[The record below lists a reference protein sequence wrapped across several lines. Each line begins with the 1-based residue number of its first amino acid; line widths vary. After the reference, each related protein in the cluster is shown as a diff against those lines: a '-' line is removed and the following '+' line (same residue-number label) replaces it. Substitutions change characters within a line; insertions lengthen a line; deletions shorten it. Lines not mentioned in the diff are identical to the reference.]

1 MKHPFLFLFFPS
13 LLLILVFKIAIA
25 EESNIQHYPVQI
37 TTTSIGDGLWAGVSI
52 KEDFLLGLQFTNHST
67 NFTKEEVYDHS
78 IEQHSQVVLILNR
91 WNPAREKSFFLQS
104 GIAHRKQ
111 YENAV
116 FRRDRYQGDTLVAY
130 GRFGSVKVIW
140 PEWAVNLGLGWYW
153 QSDLGFS
160 GSVGYGLLW
169 SERPKM
175 TIDSTYDWFV
185 TEAES
190 KYFQAQQ
197 EQTQNKLNQLAIWPL
212 YSASIGWTF

>member
-1 MKHPFLFLFFPS
+1 MKHPFSFLFFPS
-13 LLLILVFKIAIA
+13 LLLILVCKIAIA
-25 EESNIQHYPVQI
+25 EESNSQHYPVQI

-67 NFTKEEVYDHS
+67 NFTREEVYDHS
-78 IEQHSQVVLILNR
+78 IDQHTQVVMIFNR

-104 GIAHRKQ
+104 GIAHRNQ
-111 YENAV
+111 YEETA

-140 PEWAVNLGLGWYW
+140 PEWAFNLGLGWHW

-160 GSVGYGLLW
+160 GGVGYGVLW

-175 TIDSTYDWFV
+175 TFDSTYDWFV

>member
-1 MKHPFLFLFFPS
+1 MKHPFSFLFFPAF
-13 LLLILVFKIAIA
+13 LLILVCKIAIA
-25 EESNIQHYPVQI
+25 EESNSRHYPVQI

-67 NFTKEEVYDHS
+67 NFTREEIYDHS
-78 IEQHSQVVLILNR
+78 IDQHSQVVMIFNR
-91 WNPAREKSFFLQS
+91 WKPAGEKSFFLQS
-104 GIAHRKQ
+104 GIAHRKH
-111 YENAV
+111 YEETA

-140 PEWAVNLGLGWYW
+140 PEWAVNLGLGWHW

-160 GSVGYGLLW
+160 GGVGYGVLW

-190 KYFQAQQ
+190 KYFQARQ

>member
-1 MKHPFLFLFFPS
+1 MKHTFSFPTFQ
-13 LLLILVFKIAIA
+13 LILVCNIGIA
-25 EESNIQHYPVQI
+25 EEANKQHYPVQI
-37 TTTSIGDGLWAGVSI
+37 TTTSIGDGLWAGASI

-67 NFTKEEVYDHS
+67 NFTREEVYDHS
-78 IEQHSQVVLILNR
+78 IEQHSQVVLIFNR

-130 GRFGSVKVIW
+130 GRFGSVMVIW
-140 PEWAVNLGLGWYW
+140 PEWAVNLGLGWNW

-160 GSVGYGLLW
+160 GGVGYGLLW

>member
-1 MKHPFLFLFFPS
+1 MKHPFTFLCFPS
-13 LLLILVFKIAIA
+13 LLIILVFRIAIA
-25 EESNIQHYPVQI
+25 EESKSQHYPVQI
-37 TTTSIGDGLWAGVSI
+37 TTTSIGDGLWVGASL

-67 NFTKEEVYDHS
+67 NFTREEIYDHS
-78 IEQHSQVVLILNR
+78 IDQQSQVVLIFSR
-91 WNPAREKSFFLQS
+91 WHPAREKSFFLQS
-104 GIAHRKQ
+104 GIAHRNQ

-140 PEWAVNLGLGWYW
+140 PEWAVNLGLGWHW

-160 GSVGYGLLW
+160 GGVGYGLLW

>member
-1 MKHPFLFLFFPS
+1 MKPPISFLFFPA
-13 LLLILVFKIAIA
+13 LLLILVCKIAIA
-25 EESNIQHYPVQI
+25 EESNSQHYPVQI

-67 NFTKEEVYDHS
+67 NFTSEEIYDHS
-78 IEQHSQVVLILNR
+78 IDQHSQVVMIFNR
-91 WNPAREKSFFLQS
+91 WNLAREKSFFLQS

-111 YENAV
+111 YEETA

-130 GRFGSVKVIW
+130 GRFGSLKVIW
-140 PEWAVNLGLGWYW
+140 PEWAVNLGLGWHW

-160 GSVGYGLLW
+160 GGVGYGVLW

-185 TEAES
+185 TEAEM

-197 EQTQNKLNQLAIWPL
+197 EQTQKKLNQLAIWPL

>member
-1 MKHPFLFLFFPS
+1 MIF
-13 LLLILVFKIAIA
+13 
-25 EESNIQHYPVQI
+25 
-37 TTTSIGDGLWAGVSI
+37 
-52 KEDFLLGLQFTNHST
+52 
-67 NFTKEEVYDHS
+67 
-78 IEQHSQVVLILNR
+78 NR

-104 GIAHRKQ
+104 GIAHRKH

-140 PEWAVNLGLGWYW
+140 PEWAVNLGLGWNW

-160 GSVGYGLLW
+160 GGVGYGLFW

>member
-1 MKHPFLFLFFPS
+1 MKHPFSFLFFPS
-13 LLLILVFKIAIA
+13 LLLILVCKIAIA
-25 EESNIQHYPVQI
+25 EESNSQHYPVQI
-37 TTTSIGDGLWAGVSI
+37 TTTSIGDGLWAGASI

-67 NFTKEEVYDHS
+67 NFTREEVYDHS
-78 IEQHSQVVLILNR
+78 IDQHSQVVLIFNR
-91 WNPAREKSFFLQS
+91 WNPAGEKSFFLQS

-111 YENAV
+111 YEETA
-116 FRRDRYQGDTLVAY
+116 FRRDRNQGDTLVAY

-140 PEWAVNLGLGWYW
+140 PEWAVNLGLGWHW

-160 GSVGYGLLW
+160 GGVGYGVLW
-169 SERPKM
+169 SERPKI

-190 KYFQAQQ
+190 RYFQAQQ

>member
-1 MKHPFLFLFFPS
+1 MKHPFSFLFFPS
-13 LLLILVFKIAIA
+13 LLLILVCKIAIA
-25 EESNIQHYPVQI
+25 EESNSQHYPVQI

-67 NFTKEEVYDHS
+67 NFTREEVYDHS
-78 IEQHSQVVLILNR
+78 IDQHTQVVMIFNR

-104 GIAHRKQ
+104 GIAHRNQ
-111 YENAV
+111 YEETA

-140 PEWAVNLGLGWYW
+140 PEWAFNLGLGWHW

-160 GSVGYGLLW
+160 GGVGYGVLW
-169 SERPKM
+169 SERPKI
-175 TIDSTYDWFV
+175 TIDSNYDWFV

>member
-1 MKHPFLFLFFPS
+1 MKHPFSFLFFPS
-13 LLLILVFKIAIA
+13 LLLILVCKIAIA
-25 EESNIQHYPVQI
+25 EESNSQHYPVQI

-52 KEDFLLGLQFTNHST
+52 KEDFLLGLQFNNHST
-67 NFTKEEVYDHS
+67 NFISEEIYDHS
-78 IEQHSQVVLILNR
+78 IDQQSQVVMIFNR

-104 GIAHRKQ
+104 GIAHRNQ
-111 YENAV
+111 YEETV

-130 GRFGSVKVIW
+130 GRFGCVKVIW
-140 PEWAVNLGLGWYW
+140 PEWAVNLGLGWHW

-160 GSVGYGLLW
+160 GGVGYGVLW

-175 TIDSTYDWFV
+175 TIDSTNDWIV

>member
-1 MKHPFLFLFFPS
+1 MKHPFSFLFFPS
-13 LLLILVFKIAIA
+13 LLLILVCKIAIA
-25 EESNIQHYPVQI
+25 EESNSQHYPVQI

-67 NFTKEEVYDHS
+67 NFTREEVYDHS
-78 IEQHSQVVLILNR
+78 IDQHSQVVMIFNR
-91 WNPAREKSFFLQS
+91 WNPAGEKSFFLQS
-104 GIAHRKQ
+104 GIAHRNQ
-111 YENAV
+111 YEETA

-140 PEWAVNLGLGWYW
+140 PEWAFNLGLGWHW

-160 GSVGYGLLW
+160 GGVGYGVLW

>member
-1 MKHPFLFLFFPS
+1 MKHPFSFLLFPS

-25 EESNIQHYPVQI
+25 EESNSQYFPVQI
-37 TTTSIGDGLWAGVSI
+37 TTTSIGDGLWAGASI

-67 NFTKEEVYDHS
+67 NFTREEIYDHS
-78 IEQHSQVVLILNR
+78 IDQQSQVVLIFNR
-91 WNPAREKSFFLQS
+91 WNPAQEKSFFLQS

-140 PEWAVNLGLGWYW
+140 PEWAVNLGLGWNW

-160 GSVGYGLLW
+160 GGVGYGLFW

>member
-1 MKHPFLFLFFPS
+1 MKNPFSFLFFPA
-13 LLLILVFKIAIA
+13 LIIVLFCRIALA
-25 EESNIQHYPVQI
+25 EVSNSQHYPVQI

-67 NFTKEEVYDHS
+67 NFTREEVYDHS
-78 IEQHSQVVLILNR
+78 IEQHSQVVLIFNR

-104 GIAHRKQ
+104 GIAHRKH

-140 PEWAVNLGLGWYW
+140 PEWAVNLGLGWHW

-175 TIDSTYDWFV
+175 TIDSSYEWFV

-190 KYFQAQQ
+190 KYIQAQQ

>member
-1 MKHPFLFLFFPS
+1 MKHPFSFLFFPS
-13 LLLILVFKIAIA
+13 LLLILVCKIAIA
-25 EESNIQHYPVQI
+25 VESNSQHYPVQI
-37 TTTSIGDGLWAGVSI
+37 TTTSIGDGLWAGASI
-52 KEDFLLGLQFTNHST
+52 KEDFLLGLQFINHST
-67 NFTKEEVYDHS
+67 NFTREEIYDHS
-78 IEQHSQVVLILNR
+78 IEQQSQVVLIFNR

-130 GRFGSVKVIW
+130 GSFGGVKVIW
-140 PEWAVNLGLGWYW
+140 PEWAVNLGLGWNW

-160 GSVGYGLLW
+160 GGVGYGLLW

-175 TIDSTYDWFV
+175 TIDSTNDWFV

>member
-1 MKHPFLFLFFPS
+1 MKHPFSFLFFPTF
-13 LLLILVFKIAIA
+13 LLILVCKICIA
-25 EESNIQHYPVQI
+25 EESNNQHYPVQI

-67 NFTKEEVYDHS
+67 NFTREEVYDHS
-78 IEQHSQVVLILNR
+78 IEQHSKVVLIFNR
-91 WNPAREKSFFLQS
+91 WNPAREKSFFFQS
-104 GIAHRKQ
+104 GIAHRKH

-140 PEWAVNLGLGWYW
+140 PEWAVNLGLGWNW

-160 GSVGYGLLW
+160 GDVGYGLFW

>member
-1 MKHPFLFLFFPS
+1 MKHPFAFLFFTS
-13 LLLILVFKIAIA
+13 LLIILFSRIAIS
-25 EESNIQHYPVQI
+25 EESVSQHYPVQI

-67 NFTKEEVYDHS
+67 IFTREEVYDHS
-78 IEQHSQVVLILNR
+78 IEQLSKVVLIFNR

-104 GIAHRKQ
+104 GIAHRKH

-140 PEWAVNLGLGWYW
+140 PEWAVNLGLGWHW

-160 GSVGYGLLW
+160 GGVGYGLLW

-175 TIDSTYDWFV
+175 IIDSTYDWFV

-190 KYFQAQQ
+190 KYFQAKQ
-197 EQTQNKLNQLAIWPL
+197 
-212 YSASIGWTF
+212 

>member
-1 MKHPFLFLFFPS
+1 MKHLISFLFFPS
-13 LLLILVFKIAIA
+13 LLLIIFGRIAIA
-25 EESNIQHYPVQI
+25 EGSISQHYPVQI
-37 TTTSIGDGLWAGVSI
+37 TSTSIGDGLWAGASL
-52 KEDFLLGLQFTNHST
+52 KEDFLFGLQFTNHST
-67 NFTKEEVYDHS
+67 NFTKQEIYEHS
-78 IEQHSQVVLILNR
+78 ISQQSQVVLIFNR

-111 YENAV
+111 YEDVV
-116 FRRDRYQGDTLVAY
+116 FRRDRYQGDTLITY
-130 GRFGSVKVIW
+130 GRFGSVKIVW
-140 PEWAVNLGLGWYW
+140 PEWAFNLGLGWHW

-160 GSVGYGLLW
+160 GSVGYGLLL

-190 KYFQAQQ
+190 KYIQSQQ

>member
-1 MKHPFLFLFFPS
+1 MKHPFSFLFFPS
-13 LLLILVFKIAIA
+13 LLLILVCKIAIA
-25 EESNIQHYPVQI
+25 EESNSQHYPVQI

-67 NFTKEEVYDHS
+67 NFTSEEIYDHS
-78 IEQHSQVVLILNR
+78 IDQQSQVVMIFNR
-91 WNPAREKSFFLQS
+91 WNPAGEKSFFLQS
-104 GIAHRKQ
+104 GIAHRNQ
-111 YENAV
+111 YEETA

-140 PEWAVNLGLGWYW
+140 PEWAFNLGLGWHW

-160 GSVGYGLLW
+160 GGVGYGVLW

>member
-1 MKHPFLFLFFPS
+1 MKHPFSFLFFPT
-13 LLLILVFKIAIA
+13 LLLILVCKIGIA
-25 EESNIQHYPVQI
+25 EESNNQHYPVQI
-37 TTTSIGDGLWAGVSI
+37 TTTSIGDGLWAGASI
-52 KEDFLLGLQFTNHST
+52 KKDFLLGLQFTNHST
-67 NFTKEEVYDHS
+67 NFTREEIYDHS
-78 IEQHSQVVLILNR
+78 IDQQSQVVLIFNR

-116 FRRDRYQGDTLVAY
+116 FRRDRYQGDTLIAY
-130 GRFGSVKVIW
+130 GRFGGVKVIW
-140 PEWAVNLGLGWYW
+140 PEWAVNLGLGWHW
-153 QSDLGFS
+153 QSYLGFS
-160 GSVGYGLLW
+160 GGVGYGLLW

-212 YSASIGWTF
+212 YLASIGWTF

>member
-1 MKHPFLFLFFPS
+1 MKHSFLFLFFPS
-13 LLLILVFKIAIA
+13 LLFILVCKIAIA
-25 EESNIQHYPVQI
+25 EESNSQHYPVQI

-67 NFTKEEVYDHS
+67 KFTREEIYDHS
-78 IEQHSQVVLILNR
+78 IEQNSQVVMIFNR
-91 WNPAREKSFFLQS
+91 WNPAREKSFYLQS

-111 YENAV
+111 YEETA

-140 PEWAVNLGLGWYW
+140 PEWAVNLGLGWHW

-160 GSVGYGLLW
+160 GGVGYGVLW

>member
-1 MKHPFLFLFFPS
+1 MKHPFSFLFFLS
-13 LLLILVFKIAIA
+13 LLLILVCKIAIA
-25 EESNIQHYPVQI
+25 EESNSQHYPVQI

-52 KEDFLLGLQFTNHST
+52 KEDFLLGLQLTNHST
-67 NFTKEEVYDHS
+67 NFTREEVYDHS
-78 IEQHSQVVLILNR
+78 IEQHSQVVLIFNR
-91 WNPAREKSFFLQS
+91 WNPVREKSFFLQS

-140 PEWAVNLGLGWYW
+140 PEWAVNLGLGWHW
-153 QSDLGFS
+153 QSDPGFS
-160 GSVGYGLLW
+160 GGVGYGLLW

-197 EQTQNKLNQLAIWPL
+197 EQTQNKLNQLVIWPL
-212 YSASIGWTF
+212 FSASIGWTF

>member
-1 MKHPFLFLFFPS
+1 MKHPFSFLFFPS
-13 LLLILVFKIAIA
+13 LLLILVCKIAIA
-25 EESNIQHYPVQI
+25 EESNSQHYPVEI

-52 KEDFLLGLQFTNHST
+52 KEDFLLGLQFTNHYT
-67 NFTKEEVYDHS
+67 IFTREEVYDHS
-78 IEQHSQVVLILNR
+78 INQQSQVVMIFNR

-111 YENAV
+111 YEETAL
-116 FRRDRYQGDTLVAY
+116 RRDRYQGDTLVAY

-140 PEWAVNLGLGWYW
+140 PEWAVNLGLGWHW
-153 QSDLGFS
+153 HSNLGFS
-160 GSVGYGLLW
+160 GSVGYGVLW

-190 KYFQAQQ
+190 KYFQARQ

>member
-1 MKHPFLFLFFPS
+1 MKHPFSFLFFPS
-13 LLLILVFKIAIA
+13 LLLILVCKIAIA
-25 EESNIQHYPVQI
+25 EESNSQHYPVQI
-37 TTTSIGDGLWAGVSI
+37 TTTSIGDGLWAGASI

-67 NFTKEEVYDHS
+67 NFTSEEIYDHS
-78 IEQHSQVVLILNR
+78 IDQHSQVVMIFNR

-104 GIAHRKQ
+104 GIAHRNQ
-111 YENAV
+111 YEETA

-130 GRFGSVKVIW
+130 GRFGREKVIL
-140 PEWAVNLGLGWYW
+140 PEWAVNLGLGWHW

-160 GSVGYGLLW
+160 GGVGYGVLW

>member
-1 MKHPFLFLFFPS
+1 MKHPFSFLFFPT
-13 LLLILVFKIAIA
+13 LLLILVCKIGIA
-25 EESNIQHYPVQI
+25 EESNNQHYPVQI
-37 TTTSIGDGLWAGVSI
+37 VTTSIGDGLWAGASI

-67 NFTKEEVYDHS
+67 NFTREEIYDHS
-78 IEQHSQVVLILNR
+78 IDQQSQVVLIFNR

-111 YENAV
+111 YKNAV

-130 GRFGSVKVIW
+130 GRFGSVKVTW
-140 PEWAVNLGLGWYW
+140 PEWAVNLGLGWHW

-160 GSVGYGLLW
+160 GGVGYGLLW

-175 TIDSTYDWFV
+175 LINSTYDWFV

-197 EQTQNKLNQLAIWPL
+197 EQTHNKLNQLAIWPL

>member
-1 MKHPFLFLFFPS
+1 MKHPFSFLFFPT
-13 LLLILVFKIAIA
+13 LLLILVCKIAIA
-25 EESNIQHYPVQI
+25 AESNSQHYPVQI

-67 NFTKEEVYDHS
+67 NFTREEVYDHS
-78 IEQHSQVVLILNR
+78 IDQHSQVVMIFNR
-91 WNPAREKSFFLQS
+91 WKPAGEKSFFLQS

-111 YENAV
+111 YEETA

-140 PEWAVNLGLGWYW
+140 PEWAVNLGLGWHW

-160 GSVGYGLLW
+160 GGVGYGVLW

-185 TEAES
+185 TKAES

>member
-1 MKHPFLFLFFPS
+1 MKHPFSFLFFPS
-13 LLLILVFKIAIA
+13 LLLILVCKIAIA
-25 EESNIQHYPVQI
+25 EESNSQHYPVQI

-67 NFTKEEVYDHS
+67 NFTREEIYDHN
-78 IEQHSQVVLILNR
+78 IDQQSQVVLIFNR

-116 FRRDRYQGDTLVAY
+116 FRRDRYHSDTLVAY
-130 GRFGSVKVIW
+130 GRFGRVKVIW
-140 PEWAVNLGLGWYW
+140 PEWAVNLGLGWNW

-160 GSVGYGLLW
+160 GGVGYGLLW

-190 KYFQAQQ
+190 KYIQAQQ

>member
-1 MKHPFLFLFFPS
+1 MKHPISFLFFPS
-13 LLLILVFKIAIA
+13 LLLILVCKIAIA
-25 EESNIQHYPVQI
+25 EESNSQHYPVQI

-67 NFTKEEVYDHS
+67 NFTREEIYDHS
-78 IEQHSQVVLILNR
+78 IDQHSQVVMIFNR
-91 WNPAREKSFFLQS
+91 WNPAGEKSFFLQS
-104 GIAHRKQ
+104 GIAYRNQ
-111 YENAV
+111 YEETA

-140 PEWAVNLGLGWYW
+140 PEWAVNLGLGWHW

-160 GSVGYGLLW
+160 GGVGYGVLW

-197 EQTQNKLNQLAIWPL
+197 AQTQNKLNQLAIWPL

>member
-1 MKHPFLFLFFPS
+1 MKNPFSFLFFPS
-13 LLLILVFKIAIA
+13 LLLILVCKIAIA
-25 EESNIQHYPVQI
+25 AESNSQHYPVQI
-37 TTTSIGDGLWAGVSI
+37 TTTSIGDGLWAGASI

-67 NFTKEEVYDHS
+67 NFTSEEIYDHS
-78 IEQHSQVVLILNR
+78 IDQQSQVVMIFNR

-116 FRRDRYQGDTLVAY
+116 FRRDRYHSDTLVAY
-130 GRFGSVKVIW
+130 GRFGDVKVIW
-140 PEWAVNLGLGWYW
+140 PEWAVNLGLGWHW

-160 GSVGYGLLW
+160 GGVGYGLLW

-185 TEAES
+185 TAAES

-197 EQTQNKLNQLAIWPL
+197 EQTQNKLNHLAIWPL

>member
-1 MKHPFLFLFFPS
+1 MKHLISFLFFPF
-13 LLLILVFKIAIA
+13 LLLIIFGRIAIA
-25 EESNIQHYPVQI
+25 EESISQHYSVQI
-37 TTTSIGDGLWAGVSI
+37 TSTSIGDGLWAGASL
-52 KEDFLLGLQFTNHST
+52 KEDFLFGLQFTNHST
-67 NFTKEEVYDHS
+67 NFTKQEIYEHS
-78 IEQHSQVVLILNR
+78 ISQQSQVVLIFNR

-111 YENAV
+111 YEDVV
-116 FRRDRYQGDTLVAY
+116 FRRDRYQGDTLITY
-130 GRFGSVKVIW
+130 GRFGSVKIVW
-140 PEWAVNLGLGWYW
+140 PEWAVNLGLGWHW

-160 GSVGYGLLW
+160 GSVGYGLLL

-190 KYFQAQQ
+190 KYIQSQQ

>member
-1 MKHPFLFLFFPS
+1 MKHPFSFLFFPS
-13 LLLILVFKIAIA
+13 LLLILVCKIAIA
-25 EESNIQHYPVQI
+25 EESNSQHYPVQI

-67 NFTKEEVYDHS
+67 NFTREEVYDHS
-78 IEQHSQVVLILNR
+78 IDQHSQVVMIFNR
-91 WNPAREKSFFLQS
+91 WKPAGEKSFFLQS

-111 YENAV
+111 YEETA

-140 PEWAVNLGLGWYW
+140 PEWAFNLGLGWHW

-160 GSVGYGLLW
+160 GGVGYGVLW

>member
-1 MKHPFLFLFFPS
+1 VKHPFSFLFFPS
-13 LLLILVFKIAIA
+13 LLLILVCKIAIA
-25 EESNIQHYPVQI
+25 EESNSQHYPVQI

-67 NFTKEEVYDHS
+67 NFTREEVYDHS
-78 IEQHSQVVLILNR
+78 IDQHSQVVMIFNR
-91 WNPAREKSFFLQS
+91 WKPAGEKSFFLQS

-111 YENAV
+111 YEETA

-140 PEWAVNLGLGWYW
+140 PEWAFNLGLGWHW

-160 GSVGYGLLW
+160 GGVGYGVLW
-169 SERPKM
+169 SERPKI

>member
-1 MKHPFLFLFFPS
+1 MKHPISFLFFPS
-13 LLLILVFKIAIA
+13 LLLILVCKIAIA
-25 EESNIQHYPVQI
+25 EESNSQHYPVQI

-67 NFTKEEVYDHS
+67 NFTREEVYDHS
-78 IEQHSQVVLILNR
+78 IDQHTQVVMIFNR

-104 GIAHRKQ
+104 GIAHRNQ
-111 YENAV
+111 YEETA

-140 PEWAVNLGLGWYW
+140 PEWAFNLGLGWHW

-160 GSVGYGLLW
+160 GGVGYGVLW

-190 KYFQAQQ
+190 KYFQARQ

>member
-1 MKHPFLFLFFPS
+1 MKHPFSFLFFPS
-13 LLLILVFKIAIA
+13 LLLILVCKIAIA
-25 EESNIQHYPVQI
+25 EESNSQHYPVQI

-67 NFTKEEVYDHS
+67 NFTSEEIYDHS
-78 IEQHSQVVLILNR
+78 IDQHSQVVMIFNR

-104 GIAHRKQ
+104 GIAHRNQ
-111 YENAV
+111 YEETA

-140 PEWAVNLGLGWYW
+140 PEWAFNLGLGWHW

-160 GSVGYGLLW
+160 GGVGYGVLW

-190 KYFQAQQ
+190 KYFHAQQ

>member
-1 MKHPFLFLFFPS
+1 MKHPFSFLFSPS
-13 LLLILVFKIAIA
+13 LLLILVCKIAIA
-25 EESNIQHYPVQI
+25 EESNSQHYPVQI

-67 NFTKEEVYDHS
+67 NFTSEEIYDHS
-78 IEQHSQVVLILNR
+78 IDQQSQVVLIFNR

-104 GIAHRKQ
+104 GIAHRNQ
-111 YENAV
+111 YEETA

-130 GRFGSVKVIW
+130 GRFGSLKVIW
-140 PEWAVNLGLGWYW
+140 PEWAFNLGLGWHW

-160 GSVGYGLLW
+160 GGVGYGVLW

-175 TIDSTYDWFV
+175 TLDSTYDWFV

-190 KYFQAQQ
+190 KYFQARQ
-197 EQTQNKLNQLAIWPL
+197 EQIQNKLNQLAIWPL

>member
-1 MKHPFLFLFFPS
+1 MKHPFSFLFCPS
-13 LLLILVFKIAIA
+13 LLFILVCKIAIA
-25 EESNIQHYPVQI
+25 EESNSQHYPVQI
-37 TTTSIGDGLWAGVSI
+37 TTTSIGDGFWAGVSI

-67 NFTKEEVYDHS
+67 NFTREEVYDHG
-78 IEQHSQVVLILNR
+78 IEQHSKVVLIFNR

-104 GIAHRKQ
+104 GIAHRKH

-140 PEWAVNLGLGWYW
+140 PEWAVNLGLGWHW

-160 GSVGYGLLW
+160 GGVGYGLLW

-190 KYFQAQQ
+190 EYFQAQQ

>member
-1 MKHPFLFLFFPS
+1 MTHPFSSLFIH
-13 LLLILVFKIAIA
+13 LLLLFIISKIVLA
-25 EESNIQHYPVQI
+25 EELTSQSYPVQM
-37 TTTSIGDGLWAGVSI
+37 TTTSIGDGFWAGLFV
-52 KEDFLLGLQFTNHST
+52 KEDLLLGLQFTNHSI
-67 NFTKEEVYDHS
+67 NFTRYENYEHS
-78 IEQHSQVVLILNR
+78 ISQQSQVVLIFNR
-91 WNPAREKSFFLQS
+91 WNPLKETTLFFQS

-111 YENAV
+111 YEDVV
-116 FRRDRYQGDTLVAY
+116 FRRDRYQGDTLVKY
-130 GRFGSVKVIW
+130 GRFGSVKIVW
-140 PEWAVNLGLGWYW
+140 PEWAVNLGLGWHW

-160 GSVGYGLLW
+160 GGVGYGLLW

>member
-1 MKHPFLFLFFPS
+1 MKHPFSFLFFPS
-13 LLLILVFKIAIA
+13 LLLILVYKIAIA
-25 EESNIQHYPVQI
+25 AESNSQHYPVQI

-67 NFTKEEVYDHS
+67 NFTREEVYDHS
-78 IEQHSQVVLILNR
+78 IDQHSQVVMIFNR
-91 WNPAREKSFFLQS
+91 WKPAGEKSFFLQS

-111 YENAV
+111 YEETA

-140 PEWAVNLGLGWYW
+140 PEWAVNLGLGWHW

-160 GSVGYGLLW
+160 GGVGYGVLW
-169 SERPKM
+169 SERPKI